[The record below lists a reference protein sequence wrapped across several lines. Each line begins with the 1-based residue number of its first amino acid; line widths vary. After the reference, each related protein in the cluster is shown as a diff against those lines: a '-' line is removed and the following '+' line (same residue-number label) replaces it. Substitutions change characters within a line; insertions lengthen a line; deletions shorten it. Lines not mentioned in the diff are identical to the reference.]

1 MPTRRRVLAGLTI
14 SAGIA
19 AVRAADSADAEV
31 TEEINRTMEAIH
43 QEVTFKASRERVYA
57 ALTDAAAFHQVTLLS
72 GAVRSGMV
80 KATQATQISRQPGGA
95 FTLFGGHIVGRQV
108 ELVPHQRIVQAWRPV
123 DWEPGVFS
131 VVRFE
136 LLERGRGTHL
146 VFDHTGFPKG
156 QGEHLAQGWKMN
168 YWEPL
173 EKYLA

>member
-1 MPTRRRVLAGLTI
+1 VLAGLSI
-14 SAGIA
+14 AAGVA
-19 AVRAADSADAEV
+19 AVRAAGNN
-31 TEEINRTMEAIH
+31 TEEVSRTMEAIH
-43 QEVTFKASRERVYA
+43 QEVSFKASRERVYA
-57 ALTDAAAFHQVTLLS
+57 ALTDAGEFHKVTLLS

-80 KATQATQISRQPGGA
+80 KATQATQIAREAGGA
-95 FTLFGGHIVGRQV
+95 FALFGGHIVGRQI
-108 ELVPHQRIVQAWRPV
+108 ELVPPQRIVQAWRPA

-136 LLERGRGTHL
+136 LLEQGRGTHL

-173 EKYLA
+173 EKYLT